1 MPGLVPPAVAQ
12 GTGGLARPEDC
23 PQAELVPVLH
33 NCRVLLS
40 LLVLL
45 LLPLLSLLFHC
56 LRATSA
62 TLSCSGQ
69 T

>member
-1 MPGLVPPAVAQ
+1 MPGPVLPAVAQ
-12 GTGGLARPEDC
+12 GTGGLARPEAC
-23 PQAELVPVLH
+23 PQAEPVPVLH
-33 NCRVLLS
+33 NCRALLS

-45 LLPLLSLLFHC
+45 LLPPLSLLFHC
-56 LRATSA
+56 LGATSA